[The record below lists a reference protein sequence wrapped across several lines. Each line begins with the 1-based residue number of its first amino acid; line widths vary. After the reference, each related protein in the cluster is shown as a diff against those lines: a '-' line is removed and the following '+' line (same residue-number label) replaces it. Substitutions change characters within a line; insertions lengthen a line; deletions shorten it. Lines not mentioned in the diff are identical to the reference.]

1 MSSKITCSNLE
12 VRYKSIINVFYKS
25 SLSLICHVCLYQQA
39 AVPEGVPGSSVNTRS
54 KSKNTWNYITLQKR
68 QRRANQ
74 LKLKTDTFKRIL
86 YINPSKNSQ
95 FPSDLTG
102 NFICICPSDH

>member
-54 KSKNTWNYITLQKR
+54 KSKNTWRTLQRR
-68 QRRANQ
+68 QRRVNR
-74 LKLKTDTFKRIL
+74 LKLKTDNFKESFISIRLKI
-86 YINPSKNSQ
+86 PS
-95 FPSDLTG
+95 FPQ
-102 NFICICPSDH
+102 I